1 MRLPKEL
8 SPLAVSRLT
17 EPGFHRVGGVT
28 GLYLQI
34 NDRGARSWVLRMV
47 VGTKRRE
54 LGLGGFP
61 TVGLADA
68 RTKARAVRDQVEN
81 GLDPIAEK
89 RKKREMLIAE
99 QRRPTFKKCAEQFMA
114 MKSAE
119 WRNDKHRQQ
128 WVNTLNQYAYPTIG
142 DLPVHEISQ
151 RHVLTILEPIWTVK
165 TETANRVRGRIE
177 NVLDW
182 ATAHGERTGVNP
194 ARWRGQ
200 LDKLLPS
207 PKKIAKVVHHP
218 ALPYEQLAEFQRRLN
233 QYPSIS
239 AKALGFAI
247 LTAARS
253 GEVRG
258 ATWEEIDFAKRIWTV
273 PADRM
278 KGGKEHRVPLSRR
291 AIALL
296 KTLPPQ
302 KTGIVFA
309 TQKGNALSDMALTML
324 LRGVWP
330 GITAHGFRS
339 TFRDWAAEQ
348 TSFPREVCEQALAH
362 ALPNQVEAAYRR
374 SDLFDKRRELMDQ
387 WAAFCRKKP
396 LQTPNKE
403 KPTRKPAKSS

>member
-1 MRLPKEL
+1 MAIAKEL

-34 NDRGARSWVLRMV
+34 NERGARSWVLRMM

-68 RTKARAVRDQVEN
+68 RTKARAVREQVEN

-89 RKKREMLIAE
+89 RKKRERLIAE

>member
-1 MRLPKEL
+1 MAIAKEL

-17 EPGFHRVGGVT
+17 EPGFHRVGGVS

-34 NDRGARSWVLRMV
+34 NERGARSWVLRMM

-68 RTKARAVRDQVEN
+68 RTKARAVREQVEN

-233 QYPSIS
+233 QCPSIS

-302 KTGIVFA
+302 QTGIVFA

-348 TSFPREVCEQALAH
+348 TTFPREVCEQALAH

-374 SDLFDKRRELMDQ
+374 SDLFDKRRKLMDQ
-387 WAAFCRKKP
+387 WAAYCRKKP
-396 LQTPNKE
+396 LQTPKKE
-403 KPTRKPAKSS
+403 KTTLRDTKTR

>member
-1 MRLPKEL
+1 MAIAKEL

-34 NDRGARSWVLRMV
+34 NERGARSWVLRMM

-68 RTKARAVRDQVEN
+68 RTKARAVREQVEN

>member
-1 MRLPKEL
+1 MAIAKEL

-17 EPGFHRVGGVT
+17 EPGFHRVGGVS

-34 NDRGARSWVLRMV
+34 NERGARSWVLRMM

-68 RTKARAVRDQVEN
+68 RTKARAVREQVEN

-218 ALPYEQLAEFQRRLN
+218 ALPYEQLAEFQQRLN

>member
-89 RKKREMLIAE
+89 RKKREQLIAE

-119 WRNDKHRQQ
+119 WRNEKHRQQ
-128 WVNTLNQYAYPTIG
+128 WVNTLDQYAYPTIG
-142 DLPVHEISQ
+142 DLPVHEITQ
-151 RHVLTILEPIWTVK
+151 RHILAILEPIWTVK

-182 ATAHGERTGVNP
+182 ASAHGERSGVNP

-218 ALPYEQLAEFQRRLN
+218 ALPYEQLAGFLQRLN

-258 ATWEEIDFAKRIWTV
+258 ATWEEIDLTKRVWTV

-296 KTLPPQ
+296 KTLPQQ
-302 KTGIVFA
+302 KTGVVFT
-309 TQKGNALSDMALTML
+309 TQNGKALSDMALTML

-362 ALPNQVEAAYRR
+362 SLPNQVEAAYRR
-374 SDLFDKRRELMDQ
+374 SDLFGKRRELMDQ

-403 KPTRKPAKSS
+403 KTTLKATKTH

>member
-1 MRLPKEL
+1 MAIAKEL

-34 NDRGARSWVLRMV
+34 NERGARSWVLRMM

-68 RTKARAVRDQVEN
+68 RTKARAVREQVEN

-218 ALPYEQLAEFQRRLN
+218 ALPYEQLAEFQQRLN

-296 KTLPPQ
+296 KTLPAQ

>member
-1 MRLPKEL
+1 MAIAKEL

-34 NDRGARSWVLRMV
+34 NERGARSWVLRMM

-68 RTKARAVRDQVEN
+68 RTKARAVREQVEN

-330 GITAHGFRS
+330 GITAHSFRS

>member
-1 MRLPKEL
+1 MAIAKEL

-34 NDRGARSWVLRMV
+34 NERGARSWVLRMM

-68 RTKARAVRDQVEN
+68 RTKARAVREQVEN

-218 ALPYEQLAEFQRRLN
+218 ALPYEQLAEFQQRLN

>member
-1 MRLPKEL
+1 MAVAKEL

-17 EPGFHRVGGVT
+17 EPGFYRVGGVT

-68 RTKARAVRDQVEN
+68 RTKARAVREQVEN

-89 RKKREMLIAE
+89 RKKREQLLAD

-119 WRNDKHRQQ
+119 WRNEKHRQQ
-128 WVNTLNQYAYPTIG
+128 WANTLDQYAYPTIG
-142 DLPVHEISQ
+142 DLPVNEVTQ
-151 RHVLTILEPIWTVK
+151 RHVLAILKPIWTSK

-182 ATAHGERTGVNP
+182 ATAHGDRTGVNP

-207 PKKIAKVVHHP
+207 PKKIAKVVHHA
-218 ALPYEQLAEFQRRLN
+218 ALSYEQLAGFFQCLN
-233 QYPSIS
+233 KHAGTS

-258 ATWEEIDFAKRIWTV
+258 ATWEEIDLSKRVWTV
-273 PADRM
+273 PAERM

-291 AIALL
+291 AMALL
-296 KTLPPQ
+296 KTLPQ
-302 KTGIVFA
+302 RKTGLIFA
-309 TQKGNALSDMALTML
+309 GQRDKALSDMALSML
-324 LRGVWP
+324 LRDVWP

-362 ALPNQVEAAYRR
+362 ALSNQVEAAYRR
-374 SDLFDKRRELMDQ
+374 SDLFEKRRELMDQ

-403 KPTRKPAKSS
+403 KTTLRDTKTR

>member
-1 MRLPKEL
+1 MAIAKEL

-34 NDRGARSWVLRMV
+34 NERGARSWVLRMM

-68 RTKARAVRDQVEN
+68 RTKARAVREQVEN

-324 LRGVWP
+324 LRAVWP

>member
-1 MRLPKEL
+1 MAIAKEL

-34 NDRGARSWVLRMV
+34 NERGARSWVLRMM

-68 RTKARAVRDQVEN
+68 RTKARAVREQVEN

-182 ATAHGERTGVNP
+182 ATAHGDRTGVNP

>member
-1 MRLPKEL
+1 
-8 SPLAVSRLT
+8 
-17 EPGFHRVGGVT
+17 
-28 GLYLQI
+28 
-34 NDRGARSWVLRMV
+34 
-47 VGTKRRE
+47 
-54 LGLGGFP
+54 
-61 TVGLADA
+61 LADA
-68 RTKARAVRDQVEN
+68 RTKARAVREQVEN

>member
-1 MRLPKEL
+1 MAIAKEL

-34 NDRGARSWVLRMV
+34 NERGARSWVLRMM

-68 RTKARAVRDQVEN
+68 RTKARAVREQVEN

-339 TFRDWAAEQ
+339 SFRDWAAEQ

>member
-1 MRLPKEL
+1 MAIAKEL

-34 NDRGARSWVLRMV
+34 NERGARSWVLRMM

-68 RTKARAVRDQVEN
+68 RTKARAVREQVEN

-151 RHVLTILEPIWTVK
+151 RHLLTILEPIWTVK